1 MRVQIARAVILV
13 PQYSSGVGDSA
24 ERCPQHVGVLGTQS
38 RGTRMSDHQSNKYG
52 NILFVFC
59 GGGCKAVIQAVAA
72 AELVNAGLTP
82 THIVSSSA
90 GTCNALAFV
99 ENPGVVGAEKALR
112 IWEEHIT
119 SPEAVYDVH
128 PFLREKLA
136 RLLGVFPEA
145 THGWGPS
152 ESVFHDLRRTIKF
165 LPLVMSFCV
174 RMPFRVAGRT
184 VSFVFRLMDA
194 FAFRHKSFR
203 RLMQAPEIQEAFD
216 EMDKYFEFR
225 RMKAFLDPFP
235 LLTRLGE
242 QFDLQKVLTSPIVW
256 HILAERYEDGSTVV
270 FSNKDSDLAMD
281 GSEDARSRKA
291 KHDLFFSRIRA
302 SMALYPLFEMVEL
315 DGYRYLDADLANP
328 LPVEEAFSVGC
339 DTVFMFLNVPQKS
352 VRVEPHPLQD
362 LVELNFRLRLNER
375 YIHHRVKEAQA
386 KAKERG
392 VNLFVIRPDE
402 IPAGLGLL
410 EIDSKVIEFVKN
422 HERQRMKEYLASLD
436 THNLRFAPP
445 IF

>member
-1 MRVQIARAVILV
+1 MF
-13 PQYSSGVGDSA
+13 
-24 ERCPQHVGVLGTQS
+24 E
-38 RGTRMSDHQSNKYG
+38 HQSSKYG

-99 ENPGVVGAEKALR
+99 ENPGVVGAAKSLR

-136 RLLGVFPEA
+136 RLLGVVPQA

-152 ESVFHDLRRTIKF
+152 GSITHDLRRAVKF
-165 LPLVMSFCV
+165 LPLVISFGL

-184 VSFVFRLMDA
+184 VSFIFRLMDT
-194 FAFRHKSFR
+194 FASQHKSFR
-203 RLMQAPEIQEAFD
+203 RLAQAPEIQQAFD
-216 EMDKYFEFR
+216 EMDRYFEFK
-225 RMKAFLDPFP
+225 RMKGFLDPFP
-235 LLTRLGE
+235 LLSRLGD
-242 QFDLQKVLTSPIVW
+242 QFDLQKVLASPIVW
-256 HILAERYEDGSTVV
+256 HILAERYEDGVTAV
-270 FSNKDSDLAMD
+270 FSSKDSDLAMD

-291 KHDLFFSRIRA
+291 KYDLFFSRIRA

-339 DTVFMFLNVPQKS
+339 DTIFMFLNVPSKS
-352 VRVEPHPLQD
+352 VRVEPHPLRD

-375 YIHHRVKEAQA
+375 YIHHRIKEAQA

-402 IPAGLGLL
+402 IPPGLGLL
-410 EIDSKVIEFVKN
+410 EIDSKVIESVKT
-422 HERQRMKEYLASLD
+422 HTRQRMTEYLSNLD
-436 THNLRFAPP
+436 AHNLRYTPP
-445 IF
+445 IL

>member
-1 MRVQIARAVILV
+1 
-13 PQYSSGVGDSA
+13 
-24 ERCPQHVGVLGTQS
+24 
-38 RGTRMSDHQSNKYG
+38 MSDHQSNKYG

-82 THIVSSSA
+82 THIISSSA

-99 ENPGVVGAEKALR
+99 ENPGVVGAAKALR

-136 RLLGVFPEA
+136 HLLGVVPQA

-152 ESVFHDLRRTIKF
+152 GSILHDFKRTIKF

-203 RLMQAPEIQEAFD
+203 RLMQAPEVQEALD

-242 QFDLQKVLTSPIVW
+242 QFDLQRVLTSPIVW

-281 GSEDARSRKA
+281 ASEDARSRKA

-302 SMALYPLFEMVEL
+302 SMALYPLFEMVEM

-339 DTVFMFLNVPQKS
+339 DTVFMFLNVPRQS
-352 VRVEPHPLQD
+352 VRIEPHPLRD

-402 IPAGLGLL
+402 IPSGLGLL

-422 HERQRMKEYLASLD
+422 NERQRMKEYLASLD

-445 IF
+445 IL